1 MTIAEGVFPGEVH
14 GARPVFVCGVDLA
27 APQLCRDVG
36 EQARAGGGYAGL
48 WRGELRLDI
57 DLLRTGGGKQGED
70 NGGQYTQDPGGGA
83 PTRSRGNQRPGG
95 QGCAVDSVWGAELL
109 SSFRC
114 TLAVL
119 SCRLTLAPTKLQSH
133 GFPQM

>member
-1 MTIAEGVFPGEVH
+1 MTIAEGGFPREIH
-14 GARPVFVCGVDLA
+14 GARTVLVCGVDLA

-48 WRGELRLDI
+48 WRGKLRLDI
-57 DLLRTGGGKQGED
+57 DLLRTGDGKQREGD
-70 NGGQYTQDPGGGA
+70 DGQYTQDPGGGA
-83 PTRSRGNQRPGG
+83 PTRDGRENQRPDG
-95 QGCAVDSVWGAELL
+95 QGCAFDSVWGAELL

-119 SCRLTLAPTKLQSH
+119 LA
-133 GFPQM
+133 G